1 MNVLWLIGGIAL
13 GVIFD
18 RFFTRVAKW
27 LYAKLKTFI
36 NEQNEK
42 E

>member
-1 MNVLWLIGGIAL
+1 MNILWLLAGITL

-27 LYAKLKTFI
+27 LYNKFIKKT
-36 NEQNEK
+36 
-42 E
+42 